1 MAVVTSSPRRPPT
14 SRIRSVVSWG
24 IFAVAV
30 AIAVLSV
37 VSLGANAIGV
47 AAYIAIPLSFGGIG
61 AFLST
66 RVPSNP
72 IGPIL
77 LLAAIGFGALV
88 AMFTWLPVAVVLPT
102 TDPLPVALGLLGN
115 LLFLPG
121 LVLILVGVPLLFPDG
136 RFLSPRWRWVAIAI
150 AAIVIVAEIRTIFEK
165 EELLQVP
172 GLRNPFYAAD
182 WAETLARVDGLETLV
197 GLPLFGLAVWS
208 LVLRYRQSD
217 DVGRHQ
223 IRWLAAASAFAAAAY
238 GISFVAPDDLKPL
251 FEDMGTIALN
261 TIPIAIGVAIARY
274 RLYEI
279 DRLISRGISY
289 AVVSIVLL
297 ATYATTVLLL
307 QGPIGRLFGT
317 QTVTVAVSTLICAAL
332 FQPVRL
338 RVQRAVDRRF
348 DRTRVDAQRTTAA
361 FSDRLRDEVDIDAV
375 LADLAATAR
384 GAVSPAS
391 MQLWLREGST
401 TPAAE
406 RPG

>member
-1 MAVVTSSPRRPPT
+1 MTSSPRRPPT
-14 SRIRSVVSWG
+14 SRIRSIAAWG
-24 IFAVAV
+24 AFAVA
-30 AIAVLSV
+30 AVISSLTIL
-37 VSLGANAIGV
+37 SLGPSVIDV
-47 AAYIAIPLSFGGIG
+47 LAYITIPLSFGGIG

-66 RVPSNP
+66 RVRDNP
-72 IGPIL
+72 IGPML
-77 LLAAIGFGALV
+77 LLAGMGFAGLV

-102 TDPLPVALGLLGN
+102 TDPLPVVVGLLGN
-115 LLFLPG
+115 LLFLPA
-121 LVLILVGVPLLFPDG
+121 LVLILVGVPLIFPDG
-136 RFLSPRWRWVAIAI
+136 RFLSPRWRWVAVAI

-165 EELLQVP
+165 KELLQVP
-172 GLRNPFYAAD
+172 GLRNPFYVAD

-208 LVLRYRQSD
+208 LVLRYRRSD
-217 DVGRHQ
+217 DIGKHQ
-223 IRWLAAASAFAAAAY
+223 IRWLAAASSFAAAAY

-251 FEDMGTIALN
+251 FEEIGAVALN
-261 TIPIAIGVAIARY
+261 TIPIAIGVAIVRY

-317 QTVTVAVSTLICAAL
+317 QTVTVAVSTLVCAAL

-348 DRTRVDAQRTTAA
+348 DRMRVDTQRTTAA

-391 MQLWLREGST
+391 MQLWLRKGSK

-406 RPG
+406 RPS

>member
-208 LVLRYRQSD
+208 LVLRYRRSD

-406 RPG
+406 LPG

>member
-1 MAVVTSSPRRPPT
+1 MTSSPRRPPT
-14 SRIRSVVSWG
+14 SRIRAVASWG
-24 IFAVAV
+24 IFAVALV
-30 AIAVLSV
+30 NAILSL
-37 VSLGANAIGV
+37 VSLGANAINV
-47 AAYIAIPLSFGGIG
+47 IAYIAIPLSFGGIG

-102 TDPLPVALGLLGN
+102 TDPLAIVVGLLGN
-115 LLFLPG
+115 LLFLPS

-136 RFLSPRWRWVAIAI
+136 RFLSPRWRWVALAI
-150 AAIVIVAEIRTIFEK
+150 AGIVVVAEIRTIFETK
-165 EELLQVP
+165 ELLQVP
-172 GLRNPFYAAD
+172 GLRNPFYVAD
-182 WAETLARVDGLETLV
+182 WAEPLAKVDGLETLF

-208 LVLRYRQSD
+208 LVLRYRRSD

-223 IRWLAAASAFAAAAY
+223 IRWLAAASAFAATTY
-238 GISFVAPDDLKPL
+238 GISFVAPNDLKPL
-251 FEDMGTIALN
+251 FEDIRTIALN
-261 TIPIAIGVAIARY
+261 MIPIAIGVAIVRY

-289 AVVSIVLL
+289 ALISIVLL

-307 QGPIGRLFGT
+307 QGPIGGLFGT

-338 RVQRAVDRRF
+338 QIQRSVDRRF

-361 FSDRLRDEVDIDAV
+361 FSDRLRDEVDIDTV
-375 LADLAATAR
+375 LADLSTTAR

-391 MQLWLREGST
+391 MQLWLREAST
-401 TPAAE
+401 PPAAE
-406 RPG
+406 RPTWAR

>member
-150 AAIVIVAEIRTIFEK
+150 AAIVIVAETRTIFEK

-208 LVLRYRQSD
+208 LVLRYRRSD

-406 RPG
+406 LPG